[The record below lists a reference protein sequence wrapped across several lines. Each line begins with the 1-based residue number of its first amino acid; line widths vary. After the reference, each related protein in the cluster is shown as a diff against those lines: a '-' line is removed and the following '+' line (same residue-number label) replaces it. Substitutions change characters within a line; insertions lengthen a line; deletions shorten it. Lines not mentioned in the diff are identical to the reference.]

1 MKMVKS
7 LLLGS
12 AATLVAA
19 AGAQAADLPMKAKAV
34 EYVKV
39 CSLYGAGFYYIPGTD
54 TCIKIGG
61 YVRAEYVFNGA
72 GSGANV
78 YLTGTDSYYNAAQT
92 RYYNWYSRYVGT
104 IDVRSQ
110 TEYGTLRS
118 YARVGAQYNTG
129 AQGSGDTE
137 SMARAGD
144 GHLYFD
150 RAFIQFAGFTF
161 GKINS
166 LMEFWGSYGVSN
178 MTARGTPDTGGLT
191 VAYYT
196 AMLGNGV
203 SATIGVEDPNGGR
216 RYNIFNYNANSNIM
230 TTFGTAYGNNY
241 GGTEI
246 PDIIG
251 DLRVSQAW
259 GTAAVTGIAHQVR
272 AGFYGTAFPGTTAA
286 GPPGDKW
293 GYAVTGGLD
302 LNLPWAKGDH
312 FVVQGSY
319 AVGAIAQMRT
329 GTRLNVW
336 EGGNSVTN
344 LVAVD
349 AVFATPGA
357 GPGGIGGN
365 LELTTGWS
373 VIAGL
378 EHYWMP
384 NLRSSIWG
392 DYAAIRYNG
401 NAKAL
406 LCNSATGVFAGQN
419 NAFGGN
425 AGTCNPD
432 FNQYTLAG
440 RTIWNPVP
448 NLDIGLEVAYTKY
461 EQNHAGTT
469 AVNNVAALPAGNYA
483 FGDYDVWAVNFR
495 VQRNFWP

>member
-78 YLTGTDSYYNAAQT
+78 YLTGTDGYYNDATT
-92 RYYNWYSRYVGT
+92 RKYNWYSRYVGT
-104 IDVRSQ
+104 VDVRSQ

-129 AQGSGDTE
+129 GQGSGDTE
-137 SMARAGD
+137 SMARTGD

-150 RAFIQFAGFTF
+150 RAFIQFAGLTF

-178 MTARGTPDTGGLT
+178 MTARGAPDTGGLT

-203 SATIGVEDPNGGR
+203 SATIGVEDGGPGR
-216 RYNIFNYNANSNIM
+216 RQGIFNYNQNSNVQ
-230 TTFGTAYGNNY
+230 TTFGTAYVNNY
-241 GGTEI
+241 GSTSI

-259 GTAAVTGIAHQVR
+259 GTAAITGIAHQVR
-272 AGFYGTAFPGTTAA
+272 AGYFGVAFPGTTNNTR
-286 GPPGDKW
+286 PDDKW
-293 GYAVTGGLD
+293 GFAVTGGLD
-302 LNLPWAKGDH
+302 LNLPWAKGSH

-319 AVGAIAQMRT
+319 TEGVVSQMRT
-329 GTRLNVW
+329 GTRVGVW

-344 LVAVD
+344 LIAVD
-349 AVFATPGA
+349 AVFGSTA
-357 GPGGIGGN
+357 GILTAN
-365 LELTTGWS
+365 SQLELTSGWS
-373 VIAGL
+373 VVAGL

-401 NAKAL
+401 NAKNM
-406 LCNSATGVFAGQN
+406 LCNSTTGVFGATNAYGGAAG
-419 NAFGGN
+419 GV
-425 AGTCNPD
+425 CNPD
-432 FNQYTLAG
+432 FNQMTLAG

-461 EQNHAGTT
+461 EQKHNGTST
-469 AVNNVAALPAGNYA
+469 VANVAPIPNGNYQ
-483 FGDYDVWAVNFR
+483 FGNYDVWAVNFR